1 MSKMDDLDL
10 LSQNVAE
17 GGDITMFPYMHP
29 GITAA
34 AVVGTLAG
42 TVLTSVVTVL
52 AAKRLTKQIKV
63 KKQEGDSAD
72 EKI

>member
-52 AAKRLTKQIKV
+52 AAKHFAKQIKV
-63 KKQEGDSAD
+63 KKQEGDSTD

>member
-1 MSKMDDLDL
+1 MSKMDDLNL

-42 TVLTSVVTVL
+42 TVLTSAVTVL
-52 AAKRLTKQIKV
+52 AAKRLAKQIKV

>member
-29 GITAA
+29 GIM
-34 AVVGTLAG
+34 AG
-42 TVLTSVVTVL
+42 TVLTSAVTVI
-52 AAKRLTKQIKV
+52 AARHFAKQIKA

-72 EKI
+72 EEI

>member
-52 AAKRLTKQIKV
+52 AAKHFAKQIKV
-63 KKQEGDSAD
+63 KKQEGDSTD
-72 EKI
+72 KKI

>member
-34 AVVGTLAG
+34 TVVGTLAG
-42 TVLTSVVTVL
+42 TVLTSAVTVI
-52 AAKRLTKQIKV
+52 AARHFAKQIKE
-63 KKQEGDSAD
+63 KKQEGDRAD
-72 EKI
+72 EEI

>member
-52 AAKRLTKQIKV
+52 AAKHLAKQIKV
-63 KKQEGDSAD
+63 KKQEGDSTD